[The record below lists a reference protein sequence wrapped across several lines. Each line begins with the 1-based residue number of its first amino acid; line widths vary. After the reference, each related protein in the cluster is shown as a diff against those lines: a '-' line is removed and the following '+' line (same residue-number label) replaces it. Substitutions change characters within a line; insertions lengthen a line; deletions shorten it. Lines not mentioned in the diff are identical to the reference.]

1 MNAKKTCSILFACAA
16 LAAFG
21 ASAQSAGQGIKQGA
35 KDVGHG
41 VATGARDVGHATR
54 HVATKVGHGA
64 KDVGLK
70 IGHGARDGWNATK
83 HAVKHAVGK
92 ED

>member
-1 MNAKKTCSILFACAA
+1 MNSSKISPILIACAV
-16 LAAFG
+16 LAAG
-21 ASAQSAGQGIKQGA
+21 GMAHAQESTGQGIKQDA
-35 KDVGHG
+35 K
-41 VATGARDVGHATR
+41 AAGHA
-54 HVATKVGHGA
+54 VGDAGVKVGHGA

>member
-1 MNAKKTCSILFACAA
+1 M
-16 LAAFG
+16 
-21 ASAQSAGQGIKQGA
+21 
-35 KDVGHG
+35 
-41 VATGARDVGHATR
+41 ARDAGL
-54 HVATKVGHGA
+54 KVGHGA

-83 HAVKHAVGK
+83 HAVKQAVGK